1 MSVNGSK
8 RVSMKVYE
16 AMWRYIDTYDGVWV

>member
-8 RVSMKVYE
+8 RVYIKVYE
-16 AMWRYIDTYDGVWV
+16 AIWRYIDAYDGVWV